1 MRADLV
7 GIVARLRP
15 AASTVS
21 PPPTGTYQGCP
32 SGAVCIYPQDA
43 GWNNGHPSD
52 SYYSYGPHN
61 LVNQFGTHRIF
72 NNQTGG
78 ANMRNCTRT
87 GGTGCPGYLAAGRY
101 MDQGPRPDQLDH
113 AGAIERS
120 TRLVR
125 HEARRIGSVSGRA
138 ARLCAVRR

>member
-1 MRADLV
+1 MMRADLV

-15 AASTVS
+15 AASTAS

-32 SGAVCIYPQDA
+32 SGAVCVYPQDA

-52 SYYSYGPHN
+52 SYYSYGAHN

-87 GGTGCPGYLAAGRY
+87 GGTGCPGHLAAGRY
-101 MDQGPRPDQLDH
+101 MDQDLAPINSITLAP
-113 AGAIERS
+113 
-120 TRLVR
+120 
-125 HEARRIGSVSGRA
+125 
-138 ARLCAVRR
+138 